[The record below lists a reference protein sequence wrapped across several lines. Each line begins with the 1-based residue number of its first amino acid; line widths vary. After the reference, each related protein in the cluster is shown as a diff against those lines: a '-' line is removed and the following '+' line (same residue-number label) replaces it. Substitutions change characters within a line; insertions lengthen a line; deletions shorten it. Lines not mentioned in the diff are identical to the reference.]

1 MIKRALIIV
10 LNIMVISLCFAQS
23 NTIYQDSV
31 SGFYLTQ
38 SHEGF
43 IGENYET
50 LILQDKPSIS
60 LSEIKKVSQNFDM
73 LGKPAV
79 FIVLND
85 SGKEKLKNIT
95 TSYSGE
101 PLVIYFGR
109 KIILAPIM
117 TSPITEGE
125 MIISGNFTIQETDG
139 MVNWLKSRIGN

>member
-1 MIKRALIIV
+1 
-10 LNIMVISLCFAQS
+10 MVISLCFAQS

-85 SGKEKLKNIT
+85 SGKEKYNYLLFWRTFSHLFWKKNNFST
-95 TSYSGE
+95 HNDKSYNRRRNDNQWKFH
-101 PLVIYFGR
+101 Y
-109 KIILAPIM
+109 
-117 TSPITEGE
+117 
-125 MIISGNFTIQETDG
+125 
-139 MVNWLKSRIGN
+139 SRN